1 MSPKKVLITGG
12 SGLLGSRLTEL
23 LLEQG
28 YEVAHLSRK
37 AKTGVVPAF
46 AWDVSAG
53 SLDEK
58 AFTGVDTIIHLAG
71 AGVADK
77 RWTKERK
84 REILESRVQSTR
96 LLYRFLSR
104 RTHQVRKFIS
114 ASAIGIYGFGLRNEV
129 LAENSKHG
137 DDFLSQ
143 VVTAWE
149 NEVNAMPS
157 LGVRTIILRIGIVLS
172 KEGGAL
178 KEMARPVR
186 WGVGAPL
193 GTGNQYL
200 SWIHIDDLCRMFL
213 FALENESI
221 AGVYNAAGVQP
232 VTNREFTR
240 TVAAVLKKP
249 MWLPPVP
256 AFVLKLLLGE
266 MAGMVLNGSRVS
278 SEKIQRAGFTFR
290 FTDLHSALLDLL
302 T

>member
-1 MSPKKVLITGG
+1 MITGG

>member
-37 AKTGVVPAF
+37 AKTGIVPAF

-96 LLYRFLSR
+96 LMYRFLSR

-137 DDFLSQ
+137 DDFLAQ

-240 TVAAVLKKP
+240 TIAAVLKKP